1 MSKKTIKQIL
11 EPIAN
16 GERLNFDKDTIV
28 GPKVVTNC
36 DNLPLRSVEALIIS
50 IRGVQVILD
59 RDLATLYQEE
69 VGQMNRQVR
78 RNIKR
83 FPADFMFQ
91 LTKEE
96 YDGLKC
102 QFGISNLRGGDRRAL
117 PYAFTEQ
124 GVSMLS
130 GLLRSDKD
138 VTADRF
144 FASLRM
150 TKRDCRSEPAMTER
164 CPIR

>member
-50 IRGVQVILD
+50 IRGVQVIFD
-59 RDLATLYQEE
+59 RDLATLYLEE

-83 FPADFMFQ
+83 FPADFKFQ

-117 PYAFTEQ
+117 PYPGQ
-124 GVSMLS
+124 SSVSLIGAS
-130 GLLRSDKD
+130 LKD
-138 VTADRF
+138 LGKKVTAIF
-144 FASLRM
+144 N
-150 TKRDCRSEPAMTER
+150 RSQIATS
-164 CPIR
+164 